1 MIPVERVHMPGQY
14 ERLVFLFAYC
24 FRADPHF
31 HSIIVYITG
40 NRNWL
45 CDFNVSN
52 QCHHLNIRAGL
63 YIIFYYVGN
72 IVFDISGISTKVSY
86 DKMWRS
92 RFCYNKGMCPSDIF
106 QERFLT
112 EVFSQ

>member
-40 NRNWL
+40 NRN
-45 CDFNVSN
+45 
-52 QCHHLNIRAGL
+52 
-63 YIIFYYVGN
+63 
-72 IVFDISGISTKVSY
+72 
-86 DKMWRS
+86 
-92 RFCYNKGMCPSDIF
+92 
-106 QERFLT
+106 
-112 EVFSQ
+112 